1 MRHRHRRS
9 PQHPFQGGECGWLR
23 LRAVAEFADNWLMSA
38 HVRNDRYSLLLHKEA
53 ARALAQDERLLDRAR
68 AILINWKLRNA
79 SAPAD
84 WDEWLRI
91 LDQGPTAVVQVMLQ
105 EDERS
110 MRLRQ
115 SSPFSVLVPA
125 RRRWALL
132 KEARREP
139 ISA

>member
-1 MRHRHRRS
+1 M
-9 PQHPFQGGECGWLR
+9 
-23 LRAVAEFADNWLMSA
+23 NA
-38 HVRNDRYSLLLHKEA
+38 HARNDRFSLLLHREA
-53 ARALAQDERLLDRAR
+53 AQELVHDERLLERAR
-68 AILINWKLRNA
+68 SILTAWKLRNT
-79 SAPAD
+79 SAPRD

-91 LDQGPTAVVQVMLQ
+91 LDQGTEAVMQVMIE

-110 MRLRQ
+110 TRLRQ

-139 ISA
+139 HSA